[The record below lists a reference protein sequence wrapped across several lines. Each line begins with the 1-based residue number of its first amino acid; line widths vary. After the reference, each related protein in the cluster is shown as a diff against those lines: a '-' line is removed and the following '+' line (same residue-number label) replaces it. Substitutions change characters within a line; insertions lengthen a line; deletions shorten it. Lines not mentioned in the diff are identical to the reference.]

1 MIPICLEF
9 SGEQSMLEFIETT
22 VDKFIF
28 RVATDRFYS
37 TDGIWAQEV
46 VAGERVRVGLSD
58 YSQQRMGDA
67 AFVHVKLPGTRLAPG
82 KTFAEIESI
91 KSNADLFSPVKG
103 VISDINKS
111 LVSTP
116 EIVNQDPYDKGWL
129 AEIAA
134 DDWKAD
140 QARLLKPVEYL
151 SVIRE
156 QAEKELND
164 S

>member
-1 MIPICLEF
+1 MPEYL
-9 SGEQSMLEFIETT
+9 ETT

-28 RVATDRFYS
+28 RVAADRFYS
-37 TDGIWAQEV
+37 IDGIWAVEV
-46 VAGERVRVGLSD
+46 VDGARVRVGLSD

-67 AFVHVKLPGTRLAPG
+67 AFVHVKPPGTRLAVG
-82 KTFAEIESI
+82 NTFAEMESI
-91 KSNADLFSPVKG
+91 KANSDLFSPVKG
-103 VISDINKS
+103 IISDINKS
-111 LVSTP
+111 LDSTP

-140 QARLLKPVEYL
+140 RARLLKPAEYL

-156 QAEKELND
+156 QAEKELSD

>member
-1 MIPICLEF
+1 MPEY
-9 SGEQSMLEFIETT
+9 IETT

-46 VAGERVRVGLSD
+46 PDGERIRVGLSD
-58 YSQQRMGDA
+58 YSQQRMGDVA
-67 AFVHVKLPGTRLAPG
+67 YVHLKSPGAKLAIGN
-82 KTFAEIESI
+82 TFAEVETI
-91 KSNADLFSPVKG
+91 KANADLYSPVKG

-111 LVSTP
+111 LNSIP
-116 EIVNQDPYDKGWL
+116 EIINQDPYDKGWL
-129 AEIAA
+129 AEIVA
-134 DDWKAD
+134 DDWRAD
-140 QARLLKPVEYL
+140 QARLLKPPEYL

-164 S
+164 